1 MKNKIKTAKTL
12 YIYLLI
18 GLSTFIQA
26 STNEKLLN
34 YFEKIYLDEK
44 NSFIECLEL
53 EALPDIDKIY
63 TECRLTESFN
73 DAAYILYDNN
83 DVYQAH
89 IELLEQFNKFKK
101 LKNPAVRY
109 PKQMLRKGQSGYVV
123 IKFDLSETG
132 KTENHEVLDGMC
144 GDNYNP
150 LTEFKPCSG
159 FNSSAM
165 SAAKLLKYE
174 PTTFQDNPIRHNG
187 LLHRFTFS
195 IEQSPRVEIK
205 KGLKT
210 LKAYNKL
217 IRHLANGNFT
227 SALEI
232 ANQNIDN
239 DEYFIYQKA
248 VIKFNNAEFEQSIDL
263 LKDFSKKTTSNNRE
277 IKEEYLVTGFSMRIA
292 SLFNLGLYDEV
303 IGLEKNYKMYSSE
316 RQKYKNLLSMT
327 NFYIGI
333 AFVNSGNIPK
343 GAFYLTLASRSASS
357 QAQSDYYDSFIEQIS
372 SYL

>member
-1 MKNKIKTAKTL
+1 MKIAKT
-12 YIYLLI
+12 IYTFLLI

-44 NSFIECLEL
+44 NSFIVCIEL
-53 EALPDIDKIY
+53 EALPAIDRIY
-63 TECRLTESFN
+63 TKCRVTESFN
-73 DAAYILYDNN
+73 DAVYILYDNN
-83 DVYQAH
+83 DNYTPH
-89 IELLEQFNKFKK
+89 LELLEQFNKFEK
-101 LKNPAVRY
+101 LQNPLVRY
-109 PKQMLRKGQSGYVV
+109 PKQMARKSQSGYVV
-123 IKFDLSETG
+123 IKFDLSQSG
-132 KTENHEVLDGMC
+132 NTENHEVLEGMC

-159 FNSSAM
+159 FNPSAI

-174 PTTFQDNPIRHNG
+174 PTTFQGNPIRHNE
-187 LLHRFTFS
+187 LLHKFTFNMN
-195 IEQSPRVEIK
+195 QSPSVDIK
-205 KGLKT
+205 KG

-217 IRHLANGNFT
+217 IKHMSKSNFDY
-227 SALEI
+227 ALEV
-232 ANQNIDN
+232 ANLNIDK

-248 VIKFNNAEFEQSIDL
+248 VIKFNNAEFKQNIDL
-263 LKDFSKKTTSNNRE
+263 LDEFSKKTFNKRE

-303 IGLEKNYKMYSSE
+303 IGLEKNYKIYNSQ